1 MRPNCSIGALFVLFV
16 PTQVF
21 MDIQRLSGEEKLKFS
36 RVYFLAGI
44 VFLPFLWW
52 INIFCFLKELS
63 SPQSYPELKLLK
75 KCNELYC

>member
-1 MRPNCSIGALFVLFV
+1 
-16 PTQVF
+16 
-21 MDIQRLSGEEKLKFS
+21 MDIQRLTGEEKLKFS
-36 RVYFLAGI
+36 RVYFLAGL

-75 KCNELYC
+75 KCNKSFR